1 MELSQVRAKA
11 LDFYHK
17 LETLK
22 STLAVDFPW
31 YPYYTLGNVEHLDDQ
46 LKGDSRAVFSQILGG
61 RVLDIGAADGEWAFF
76 LESLGCKVTAVDYPL
91 TNANLMQGIRT
102 LKQAMGSN
110 IDIQEADI
118 DFDFIVP
125 EGEFDAVFFL
135 GILYHLKNPFYA
147 LEKLSKR
154 VKYCFLSTRIATVS
168 PKGLPLSGEP
178 LAYLL
183 GADELNTDPS
193 NYWIFSE
200 PALRRLLERAGWQV
214 CSFDTIGFGEGSDP
228 DSIERDQR
236 AFCLLRSL
244 HQFSNVD
251 LLEGWHPGDGESW
264 RWTERQFSLRIP
276 MELDKAA
283 RIAIDFFFPQVIFDH
298 AGAVTL
304 ESEMDGI
311 AFEPM
316 LFEAPGNRTYLR
328 ALPADT
334 RGRVIQF
341 TLSGC
346 LPPAGEDL
354 RELGIVVS
362 TVRLHK

>member
-1 MELSQVRAKA
+1 MELSDVRAKA
-11 LDFYHK
+11 AGFYQM
-17 LETLK
+17 LESVK
-22 STLAVDFPW
+22 STLNVDFQW
-31 YPYYTLGNVEHLDDQ
+31 YPYYTLGNIEHLDD
-46 LKGDSRAVFSQILGG
+46 LLVGDNRTVFSQVQGG

-76 LESLGCKVTAVDYPL
+76 LESLGCRVTAVDYPL

-102 LKQAMGSN
+102 LKAALHSE
-110 IDIQEADI
+110 IDIQESDI

-168 PKGLPLSGEP
+168 PKGLPLTAEP

-183 GADELNTDPS
+183 GAEELNTDPS

-214 CSFDTIGFGEGSDP
+214 CSLATVGFGQGSDP
-228 DSIERDQR
+228 VSIERDQR

-251 LLEGWHPGDGESW
+251 LVEGWHPVDGESW
-264 RWTERQFSLRIP
+264 RWTERRFSLRLP
-276 MELDKAA
+276 AELDKPA
-283 RIAIDFFFPQVIFDH
+283 RIAVEFFFPQVVFDH
-298 AGAVTL
+298 AGAVVLSCALNGVLL
-304 ESEMDGI
+304 EPLTFD
-311 AFEPM
+311 
-316 LFEAPGNRTYLR
+316 APGNRTFIR
-328 ALPADT
+328 ALPSGA
-334 RGRVIQF
+334 RGQLLEF
-341 TLSGC
+341 NLSGY
-346 LPPAGEDL
+346 LPPTGEDL
-354 RELGIVVS
+354 RELGVVVS
-362 TVRLHK
+362 AIRLHR